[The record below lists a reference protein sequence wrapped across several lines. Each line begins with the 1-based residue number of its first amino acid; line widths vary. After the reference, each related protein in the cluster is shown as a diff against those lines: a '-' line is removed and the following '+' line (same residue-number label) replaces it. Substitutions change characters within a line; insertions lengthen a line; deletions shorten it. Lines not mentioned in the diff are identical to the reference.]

1 MLPFYEFQPSDINII
16 HNRRELKFRSHMHKE
31 IEVIYVSELGQ
42 HINIDGTDY
51 EILEGQAAV
60 IFPNTIHTYYRDNW
74 RGTDA
79 TFLIISQKLFRG
91 LFPDL
96 SEFLPENPI
105 ITDVGEAVK
114 LAFMQLTLAEDFSE
128 RLAWSL
134 VIISR
139 LIKKLSLTR
148 RGSEPVKQL
157 TQKLITYISENFLE
171 DITLD
176 LLANEFSVSKYYISH
191 TFTDKIKISL
201 PNYLALIRAEYA
213 ASLIRTTDQ
222 SITDICS
229 NSGFSSQST
238 FNRAFKRIYQMTPRE
253 YKNNIGNL
261 YKKN

>member
-31 IEVIYVSELGQ
+31 IEIIYVSELGQ

-60 IFPNTIHTYYRDNW
+60 IFPNTVHTYYRDKW

-79 TFLIISQKLFRG
+79 TFLIISQKLFLG

-96 SEFLPENPI
+96 TDFSPENPI

-128 RLAWSL
+128 KLAWSL

-139 LIKKLSLTR
+139 LIKKLTLTR
-148 RGSEPVKQL
+148 RDSEPVKQL
-157 TQKLITYISENFLE
+157 TQKLITYISEHFLE

-176 LLANEFSVSKYYISH
+176 LLAHEFSVSKYYISH

-222 SITDICS
+222 SITSICT

-238 FNRAFKRIYQMTPRE
+238 FNRAFKKVYRMTPRE
-253 YKNNIGNL
+253 YKNNICDF